1 MEEKQGTLANQ
12 AMTVDP
18 KRSAQP
24 CIEWAPLKLAQ
35 IADLQDLEL
44 NRWLFGGPLVFKMVY
59 NTVKADTQTS

>member
-12 AMTVDP
+12 AMTADP

-24 CIEWAPLKLAQ
+24 SIEWALLKLAQ

-44 NRWLFGGPLVFKMVY
+44 NRWLFGGPLVFEMVC
-59 NTVKADTQTS
+59 NTVKADTSTS

>member
-12 AMTVDP
+12 AMTVDL

-59 NTVKADTQTS
+59 NTVKADTPTS